1 MFIFY
6 SNWYLTKYHML
17 EIITIIN
24 LLQSPPHN
32 SNIPEIQTTSNQEFI
47 LNNQEYKK
55 FDEKKLQLGHNH
67 LSIFENNE
75 INQQLLIITKQDTCD
90 FDSIYIK
97 KYDYHKDNLQLS
109 IPENC
114 INKSQHIK
122 IFVDEYIEIPEVT
135 KPLLEIDTHLVETAE
150 SIVVTYKDLPIDKVC
165 WINSNISN
173 SELKDFQKFNMD
185 KSKCQNAKSENSFFE
200 RESKNSQFKEQE
212 TEKKEAKTTNEVNKD
227 KTIIIQEGML
237 RIESV
242 MANSENEHI
251 NLKNYS
257 NQTLH
262 LNGLYIKDKTLTK
275 HFISNLDLLPGRSA
289 KIENLKFQI
298 NNSDEKIFLFN
309 RQDQLIDTFEIQ
321 NSEKDILQ
329 TKKLLIDTPKA
340 SNETPIV
347 NKESHPAETTQ
358 TSDDNTS
365 EKEQKHQPNSETQTP
380 THNQEAKDHSIKT
393 NTIDS
398 SNESVPHETIN
409 SIQLSEIFANPK
421 GSDTDK
427 EYIEIFNNSDLEVEL
442 NQYILKVNKKN
453 NQLSGYI
460 GPKEYKTIYGIN
472 VTNTNATVALHY
484 NSQLLEKHTY
494 QEAKEDFAF
503 IKINNQW
510 VQTKIKSPNTANG
523 EVVKYSGP
531 AEVMN
536 GKIHFENTSMTL
548 KNHKIVDGLY
558 SQIELEIL
566 KLSDQSS
573 ILTIQ
578 NMQRETESREDNQ
591 TNSTDTLT
599 SSMGLLSMASLGIIY
614 SLFK

>member
-1 MFIFY
+1 
-6 SNWYLTKYHML
+6 ML

-24 LLQSPPHN
+24 LLQSTAHN
-32 SNIPEIQTTSNQEFI
+32 SNITEIQTTSNQEFI

-114 INKSQHIK
+114 INKSQNIK
-122 IFVDEYIEIPEVT
+122 IFVDEYIEIPEVN
-135 KPLLEIDTHLVETAE
+135 KPLLEIDTNLVETAE
-150 SIVVTYKDLPIDKVC
+150 SIVVTYKNLPIDKVC
-165 WINSNISN
+165 WINSDISN

-200 RESKNSQFKEQE
+200 KESKNSQFKEQA
-212 TEKKEAKTTNEVNKD
+212 TEKKEAKTTNEINKD

-251 NLKNYS
+251 NLKNES
-257 NQTLH
+257 NQTIN
-262 LNGLYIKDKTLTK
+262 LNGLYLKDKTLTK
-275 HFISNLDLLPGRSA
+275 HFISNLDLLPDRSA

-309 RQDQLIDTFEIQ
+309 KQDQLIDTFEIK

-340 SNETPIV
+340 SNQTPIV
-347 NKESHPAETTQ
+347 NKESHPTEKTQ
-358 TSDDNTS
+358 TSNDNTS
-365 EKEQKHQPNSETQTP
+365 EKEQKSQPANEAHTP
-380 THNQEAKDHSIKT
+380 THNQEAKDHSIQT

-398 SNESVPHETIN
+398 SNESVRHETIN
-409 SIQLSEIFANPK
+409 SIQLSEIFANAK
-421 GSDTDK
+421 GSDTNK
-427 EYIEIFNNSDLEVEL
+427 EYIEIFNDSNLEVEL
-442 NQYILKVNKKN
+442 NQYTLKVNKKN

-472 VTNTNATVALHY
+472 VTNTNATVALNY
-484 NSQLLEKHTY
+484 KSQLLEKHSY
-494 QEAKEDFAF
+494 KEAKEDFAF

-510 VQTKIKSPNTANG
+510 VQTKIKSPNAANG
-523 EVVKYSGP
+523 EIVKYSGP
-531 AEVMN
+531 AEVIN
-536 GKIHFENTSMTL
+536 GKINFENISMTL
-548 KNHKIVDGLY
+548 ENHKIVDGVY
-558 SQIELEIL
+558 SQIELAIL
-566 KLSDQSS
+566 KLTDQSS

-578 NMQRETESREDNQ
+578 DMQLETESPEQDKQ
-591 TNSTDTLT
+591 TTSTDTIT